1 MVMGCIL
8 YNFPIINY
16 NSLLLT
22 WDSMRMTEISIGNNY
37 ASKVIEILEFSEN
50 DLTHAVIWYLKTKN
64 MKKITSELFSLLK
77 LRTWKSRSKFHWNFF
92 RLKKMAPWN
101 ATKECWTTFFFFYPL
116 LWVLRLF
123 LDFYALDQFIN
134 PSFLVLEAEHDQD
147 INSRPKP
154 RWLETKVRSSLFSPF
169 KDQNLD
175 LIMLI

>member
-1 MVMGCIL
+1 MNIEQLCNLIPKGTKKSTWRK
-8 YNFPIINY
+8 
-16 NSLLLT
+16 SLL
-22 WDSMRMTEISIGNNY
+22 SY
-37 ASKVIEILEFSEN
+37 FP
-50 DLTHAVIWYLKTKN
+50 
-64 MKKITSELFSLLK
+64 FLK

-101 ATKECWTTFFFFYPL
+101 ATKECWTTFFFSFYPLL

-154 RWLETKVRSSLFSPF
+154 RWLETKVSSSLFFPF
-169 KDQNLD
+169 QRSKSWLD
-175 LIMLI
+175 YAYLGASL

>member
-37 ASKVIEILEFSEN
+37 ISKVIEILEFSEN
-50 DLTHAVIWYLKTKN
+50 DLTHAVIWYRKTWGK
-64 MKKITSELFSLLK
+64 SLLSYFPFWSLELGK
-77 LRTWKSRSKFHWNFF
+77 VEVNSTEIFSGWRKWHRGMQPKNVGQL
-92 RLKKMAPWN
+92 
-101 ATKECWTTFFFFYPL
+101 FFFYPL